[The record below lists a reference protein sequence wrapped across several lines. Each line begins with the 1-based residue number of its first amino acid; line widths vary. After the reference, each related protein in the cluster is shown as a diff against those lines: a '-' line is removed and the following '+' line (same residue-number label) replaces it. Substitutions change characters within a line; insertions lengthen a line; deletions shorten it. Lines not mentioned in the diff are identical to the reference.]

1 MLSTS
6 SPTFLPQGFLFDW
19 NPPGTTIP
27 IPNTE
32 QCETLSITWERG
44 STGVG
49 PNPVSPYYLQI
60 SLRSTVPIIV
70 PAGSGTK
77 FDFQVPWIPGTQY
90 QICMW
95 DSTGVSGG
103 CQNMYTVI
111 PNSTATVLNPATCP
125 NVTASAPLDVNALV
139 VTGAFSQYGWPPQC
153 TDIQVQPKNGTPP
166 YTLTVAPTLHPPLNI
181 TSHTNDP
188 INWTISLTHGFP
200 FFISL
205 MDSQGLG
212 WVQGPL
218 HSGENVDTSCL
229 NVDHSGGGS
238 SSHMAGT
245 IGAGVGGVVVGLIAG
260 IAGILAFLRCRGN
273 RRNNICQRHQ
283 YGRCTGLEYVV
294 EPFSMPSSTPGGS
307 DPHFPLLSG
316 GPLASPPA
324 SAPDATSA
332 SGSDPVDQ
340 STSGGGRRQN
350 VYVVHHDGGPDAD
363 VVELPP
369 RYANSGS
376 GGASD
381 GHDQPRRAAGS
392 ATQKGRGPR
401 PG

>member
-1 MLSTS
+1 
-6 SPTFLPQGFLFDW
+6 
-19 NPPGTTIP
+19 
-27 IPNTE
+27 
-32 QCETLSITWERG
+32 
-44 STGVG
+44 
-49 PNPVSPYYLQI
+49 
-60 SLRSTVPIIV
+60 
-70 PAGSGTK
+70 
-77 FDFQVPWIPGTQY
+77 
-90 QICMW
+90 
-95 DSTGVSGG
+95 
-103 CQNMYTVI
+103 
-111 PNSTATVLNPATCP
+111 
-125 NVTASAPLDVNALV
+125 
-139 VTGAFSQYGWPPQC
+139 
-153 TDIQVQPKNGTPP
+153 
-166 YTLTVAPTLHPPLNI
+166 
-181 TSHTNDP
+181 
-188 INWTISLTHGFP
+188 
-200 FFISL
+200 
-205 MDSQGLG
+205 
-212 WVQGPL
+212 
-218 HSGENVDTSCL
+218 
-229 NVDHSGGGS
+229 
-238 SSHMAGT
+238 MAGT

-273 RRNNICQRHQ
+273 RRKSDAREDLIRDSHLSFGPNSRQVTSANATNMA
-283 YGRCTGLEYVV
+283 GATGLEYVV

-350 VYVVHHDGGPDAD
+350 VYVVHHDGGRAPVTVYTEADAD

>member
-1 MLSTS
+1 
-6 SPTFLPQGFLFDW
+6 
-19 NPPGTTIP
+19 
-27 IPNTE
+27 
-32 QCETLSITWERG
+32 
-44 STGVG
+44 
-49 PNPVSPYYLQI
+49 
-60 SLRSTVPIIV
+60 
-70 PAGSGTK
+70 
-77 FDFQVPWIPGTQY
+77 
-90 QICMW
+90 
-95 DSTGVSGG
+95 
-103 CQNMYTVI
+103 MYTVI
-111 PNSTATVLNPATCP
+111 PNSTATELKPATCP

-205 MDSQGLG
+205 MDSQGHG

-245 IGAGVGGVVVGLIAG
+245 IGAGVGGVIVGLIAG
-260 IAGILAFLRCRGN
+260 TAGILAFLRWRGN
-273 RRNNICQRHQ
+273 RRKSDVRDDFIRDSHLSFGPNSRQVTSANATNMA
-283 YGRCTGLEYVV
+283 GATGLEYVV

-307 DPHFPLLSG
+307 DPHFPLLHG

-350 VYVVHHDGGPDAD
+350 VYVVHHDGGRAPVTVYTEADAD